1 MSRRVLSREH
11 RTCAY
16 ITILGVTNHNN
27 ILIIFPLVNISANSL
42 QNVLSHSTH
51 SKSYAAMACVNSD
64 DALNIVYKAV
74 VIGVLCRD
82 SDMSIS
88 YLTTETVVKYINSA
102 DNSMQ
107 KSLTYG
113 KKERKAAVADSEI
126 GRSDE
131 RKARMSRLIEAILWS
146 LSWSL
151 RVDIIVIVG
160 R

>member
-1 MSRRVLSREH
+1 
-11 RTCAY
+11 
-16 ITILGVTNHNN
+16 
-27 ILIIFPLVNISANSL
+27 
-42 QNVLSHSTH
+42 
-51 SKSYAAMACVNSD
+51 
-64 DALNIVYKAV
+64 
-74 VIGVLCRD
+74 
-82 SDMSIS
+82 MSIS